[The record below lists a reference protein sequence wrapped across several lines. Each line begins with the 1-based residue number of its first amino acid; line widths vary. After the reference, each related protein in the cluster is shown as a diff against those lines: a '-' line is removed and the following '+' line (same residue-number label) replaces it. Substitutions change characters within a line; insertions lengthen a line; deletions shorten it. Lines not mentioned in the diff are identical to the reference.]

1 MTQVNAPFVT
11 LLSQWVLPPH
21 LHRAPQRG
29 ELLLLCCMAGG
40 LEFAVR
46 VKAAPPLMLK
56 SVTVSIYGA
65 VIM

>member
-11 LLSQWVLPPH
+11 FLSQWVLLPH
-21 LHRAPQRG
+21 LHRAPQRD
-29 ELLLLCCMAGG
+29 EPPLLSCMVGG

-46 VKAAPPLMLK
+46 VKVAQPLMLK

>member
-1 MTQVNAPFVT
+1 MNAPFVT
-11 LLSQWVLPPH
+11 FLSQWVLLPH
-21 LHRAPQRG
+21 LRRAPRRG
-29 ELLLLCCMAGG
+29 EPPLLSWAGG

-46 VKAAPPLMLK
+46 VKAAQPLMLK